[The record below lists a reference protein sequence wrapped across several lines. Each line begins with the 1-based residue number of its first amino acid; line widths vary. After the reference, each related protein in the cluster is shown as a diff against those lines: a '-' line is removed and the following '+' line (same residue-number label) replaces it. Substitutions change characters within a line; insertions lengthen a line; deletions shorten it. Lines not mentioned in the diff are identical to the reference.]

1 MSDVIIIPSCHP
13 VSFATTRGM
22 FPDHF
27 MRRPGARGGPCHSY
41 RGFYLRSGPDMC
53 RPRVPPRLNA
63 GISEILPPNGR
74 RWLAS
79 YRKSSFIVISPG
91 FAPWPGIENGS
102 DTATSWPPGPHPSPP
117 LGTWEYFS
125 NLEQNILTKW
135 RKRVEERVKAPGSVR
150 WIIYIRHLLNNF
162 SPKHSFILK
171 QQTSNWILFREG
183 RRRKY
188 CRDHRHPRY
197 QQSQCLLSDFD

>member
-1 MSDVIIIPSCHP
+1 MGFNVWYYNVIIIPSFRP

-41 RGFYLRSGPDMC
+41 RGFYLSSGPDMC

-63 GISEILPPNGR
+63 GISEILPPNGW

-102 DTATSWPPGPHPSPP
+102 DTATSCPPGPHPSPP
-117 LGTWEYFS
+117 LEYFS

-135 RKRVEERVKAPGSVR
+135 RKRVESKGTGFRPLDYLYPTLIKQF
-150 WIIYIRHLLNNF
+150 F
-162 SPKHSFILK
+162 SETLFHPKTANI
-171 QQTSNWILFREG
+171 
-183 RRRKY
+183 
-188 CRDHRHPRY
+188 
-197 QQSQCLLSDFD
+197 